1 MKKIFV
7 YSASLIL
14 LFVFNFLFT
23 NNLNAQLFNQGVI
36 KEHEILQKFSGEWYQ
51 VANYTATDGKSTT
64 AKGTITGEI
73 LLSGT
78 ICKLQSIQ
86 GNKISVNESLIIF
99 GYDKNLKQYYFQ
111 GYDRD
116 GNIPTTFI
124 GDYDPKSQRFNLETF
139 MVDDKGNK
147 LLTLLELWFERDD
160 KFIYKITVNE
170 RDKKT
175 VIAEVAN
182 IKVTDKTNEK
192 SKKK

>member
-7 YSASLIL
+7 YSTSLIL
-14 LFVFNFLFT
+14 MCFFNLLFT

-36 KEHEILQKFSGEWYQ
+36 KEHEILQKFNGEWYQ

-64 AKGTITGEI
+64 AKGTITGEV